1 MKIVLATS
9 NQGKVKEFKELL
21 KEFDINIIPQ
31 SALGVEDAAETGLSF
46 VENAILKA
54 RHAAQHTGLPA
65 LADDSGL
72 MVNALQGA
80 PGIYSA
86 RFAGLHANAENN
98 IKKLLT
104 ELKHTPDNQRQ
115 ASFYCALV
123 FVSHALDP
131 APLICQGQWF
141 GEILHAPQGENGF
154 GYDPVFYVPSQGKTA
169 AELNSAIKNTISHR
183 GTALQLLLKMLPE
196 KI

>member
-21 KEFDINIIPQ
+21 KEFHIDIIPQ
-31 SALGVEDAAETGLSF
+31 SALGVSDAEETGLSF

-54 RHAAQHTGLPA
+54 RHAAEQTGLPA

-72 MVNALQGA
+72 MVNALKGS

-86 RFAGLHANAENN
+86 RYAGTDANAENN

-104 ELKHTPDNQRQ
+104 ELKDTPDNQRQ
-115 ASFYCALV
+115 ASFYCALA

-141 GEILHAPQGENGF
+141 GEILRAPQGENGF
-154 GYDPVFYVPSQGKTA
+154 GYDPVFYVPSQHKSA
-169 AELNSAIKNTISHR
+169 AELPSAIKNTISHR
-183 GTALQLLLKMLPE
+183 GTALQLLLKMFPE